1 MARGTH
7 DPRYRRLIGALAA
20 ARRRSGLTQVELG
33 DRLGKRQQYVSKFES
48 YERRLDIVEFVDISR
63 ALGLDLHALLK
74 EIPPE

>member
-7 DPRYRRLIGALAA
+7 DPRYRSLIGALAA
-20 ARRRSGLTQVELG
+20 ARRRCGLTQVELA